1 MHRTGILLNVD
12 DTEALR
18 YAKTRILRQAGF
30 EVREAGTGSEALDLV
45 GEINPALV
53 LLDVKL
59 PDISGIEVCRRIK
72 VSHPGVSVLQ
82 MSATFVTGE
91 FKAAALDQ
99 GADSYLVEPVEPI
112 VLVAAV
118 RSLLRLRQSE
128 AKLRQSEE
136 FSRSVLEASVDC
148 IMVVDPGGN
157 LEYVN
162 PNGLK
167 LLGASSSGSA
177 PRVPLVL
184 FMVQKRLARRRARL
198 SRGSPRQDASSSTP
212 KCNCDGRRE
221 LLGCHHQP
229 GTEPKGIDQP
239 ARGDRPG
246 HYRATAGER
255 RRQPARGHR

>member
-18 YAKTRILRQAGF
+18 YAKTRILQQAGF
-30 EVREAGTGSEALDLV
+30 EVREAATGGEALDLV
-45 GEINPALV
+45 DEISPSLV

-72 VSHPGVSVLQ
+72 VSHPSVSVLQ

-91 FKAAALDQ
+91 FQAAAFDQ

-136 FSRSVLEASVDC
+136 FARSVLEASADC
-148 IMVVDPGGN
+148 IMVVDPAGK
-157 LEYVN
+157 LEYIN
-162 PNGLK
+162 PNGLR
-167 LLGASSSGSA
+167 LLGASNLYELCGRSWSHLWSA
-177 PRVPLVL
+177 KAWPLVET
-184 FMVQKRLARRRARL
+184 RSRRAKKIA
-198 SRGSPRQDASSSTP
+198 GMSPSVPSEPKGARSASSS
-212 KCNCDGRRE
+212 RRF
-221 LLGCHHQP
+221 
-229 GTEPKGIDQP
+229 GI
-239 ARGDRPG
+239 
-246 HYRATAGER
+246 
-255 RRQPARGHR
+255 